1 MSCQDVVIVGTGHC
15 LCVVSD
21 KEYSGLVMLSQAL
34 FRRGQLKALVDVH
47 GSTAGFGGTLTEE
60 ETHIIK
66 GALDLT
72 QKTAMKSMTPLDKLF
87 MLSTDDRLDEKA
99 LHMILLS
106 GHSRIPVYR
115 GGNR

>member
-1 MSCQDVVIVGTGHC
+1 M
-15 LCVVSD
+15 
-21 KEYSGLVMLSQAL
+21 QAL

-72 QKTAMKSMTPLDKLF
+72 KKTAMKSMTPLDKLF

-115 GGNR
+115 EGNRLDLGGRVQVGLQEGKGQI